1 MSRSTLPLLDSSLYP
16 QVWQRQT
23 FASPQALLLSMLSA
37 VLSRDVII
45 DASAFTKQLLADDVY
60 QEWINTTVFGRYLH
74 RNFTAFYQQTE
85 DSFNT
90 DMPALFRQELVRHA
104 QYLPLGQV
112 LFFAGDMLKNVRQ
125 TKTLTTTVNPAT
137 TIINAQKMSHNL
149 AQNLAQN
156 LTVNTSKLI
165 INQITITGKQVLGFA
180 IRHNKRTSERL
191 RNEVL
196 ILDFQDLRLV
206 NEQAIEDIK
215 KSNIDDSI
223 LLRSYEL
230 R

>member
-16 QVWQRQT
+16 QVWERQILL
-23 FASPQALLLSMLSA
+23 SPQALLLSMLSTT
-37 VLSRDVII
+37 LNTDVTV

-90 DMPALFRQELVRHA
+90 DMPAIFRQELMRHT
-104 QYLPLGQV
+104 QYLPLNQV
-112 LFFAGDMLKNVRQ
+112 LFFAGDMPKSVRQ
-125 TKTLTTTVNPAT
+125 IKILTTTVNPAT
-137 TIINAQKMSHNL
+137 AIINAQIMS
-149 AQNLAQN
+149 QK
-156 LTVNTSKLI
+156 LTVNNSKLI
-165 INQITITGKQVLGFA
+165 INQITVTGTQVLGFA

-206 NEQAIEDIK
+206 NEQAIEDVK
-215 KSNIDDSI
+215 KAI
-223 LLRSYEL
+223 
-230 R
+230 

>member
-1 MSRSTLPLLDSSLYP
+1 MSKSILPLLDSSLYP
-16 QVWQRQT
+16 QVWEQQT
-23 FASPQALLLSMLSA
+23 FINPQALLLSILNTDIT
-37 VLSRDVII
+37 V
-45 DASAFTKQLLADDVY
+45 DAIAFTKRLLANDIY

-90 DMPALFRQELVRHA
+90 DMPALFRQELMRHT

-112 LFFAGDMLKNVRQ
+112 LFFAGDMPKSVRQ
-125 TKTLTTTVNPAT
+125 TKILTTTVNPAT
-137 TIINAQKMSHNL
+137 VIINAQKMS
-149 AQNLAQN
+149 QK
-156 LTVNTSKLI
+156 LTINHSKVI
-165 INQITITGKQVLGFA
+165 INQITITGKQVSGFA

-196 ILDFQDLRLV
+196 IMDFQDLRLV
-206 NEQAIEDIK
+206 NELTIGDIK
-215 KSNIDDSI
+215 KSNIDESI
-223 LLRSYEL
+223 LLRSYEI

>member
-1 MSRSTLPLLDSSLYP
+1 MSISTLPLLDSSLYP
-16 QVWQRQT
+16 QVWQQQT
-23 FASPQALLLSMLSA
+23 FTSPKALLLSMLSA
-37 VLSRDVII
+37 TLSRDVTI

-112 LFFAGDMLKNVRQ
+112 LFFAGDMPKSVRQ

-137 TIINAQKMSHNL
+137 AIINAQT
-149 AQNLAQN
+149 

-165 INQITITGKQVLGFA
+165 INQITITDKQVLGFA